1 MSAPGKL
8 TSNEY
13 ESRKRW
19 LENLSNLTKA
29 EYVEIVRILKK
40 EGDQYSENNNGIFFN
55 VATVKQETFDAL
67 QLFMEFTFKNRSE
80 LADRE
85 KFLSTLVV
93 TVAP

>member
-1 MSAPGKL
+1 MSTPGKL
-8 TSNEY
+8 SSEEY
-13 ESRKRW
+13 NRRKQW
-19 LENLSNLTKA
+19 LDVLSNLTSA

-40 EGDQYSENNNGIFFN
+40 HQEEYSENNNGIFFN
-55 VATVKQETFDAL
+55 VANVKQETFDAL

-93 TVAP
+93 AVVP